1 MNNNP
6 VTCSNSTIETL
17 EKGEMC
23 SKLIK
28 KHQNVG
34 LVCLLLTLNIF
45 HTFFSVSI
53 VDFEQVNVSS
63 EVYRFNENL
72 VLSCMFLYYS
82 IIIM

>member
-1 MNNNP
+1 
-6 VTCSNSTIETL
+6 
-17 EKGEMC
+17 MC

-34 LVCLLLTLNIF
+34 LVCLLLALNIF

-63 EVYRFNENL
+63 EVYRSNENL
-72 VLSCMFLYYS
+72 VLFCMFLYYS